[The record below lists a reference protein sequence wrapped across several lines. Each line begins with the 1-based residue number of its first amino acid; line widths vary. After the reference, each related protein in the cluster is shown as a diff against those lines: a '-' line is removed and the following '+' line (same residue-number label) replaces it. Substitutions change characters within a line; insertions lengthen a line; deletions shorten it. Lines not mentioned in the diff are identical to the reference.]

1 MKEFTTENGTT
12 LYYKV
17 TYDLGGYNY
26 FTYKNDPRCYRLNIQ
41 RNPREFLAFT
51 GLNGDYGAARVK
63 LFEVGKASKK
73 QRAKAESIAL
83 DKLKEFLNKY
93 YSNL

>member
-12 LYYKV
+12 LFYEVK
-17 TYDLGGYNY
+17 YDLGGYNY
-26 FTYKNDPRCYRLNIQ
+26 FTYKNDPRCYRLYIY
-41 RNPREFLAFT
+41 RNPREFVSFS
-51 GLNGDYGAARVK
+51 GLNDDLGAVRVK
-63 LFEVGKASKK
+63 LFEVGRQSKK

-83 DKLKEFLNKY
+83 DKLKEFLDKY